1 MAIVWWE
8 RLIGSM
14 CVSVFFSKTFPVFGL
29 TIIYVAVF
37 FLIFFENA
45 KDCENF
51 QINAMMINDHVCF
64 TSLNLLCIY
73 IYW

>member
-1 MAIVWWE
+1 M
-8 RLIGSM
+8 RF
-14 CVSVFFSKTFPVFGL
+14 CVFFESISSFWFDYYICGC
-29 TIIYVAVF
+29 F

-73 IYW
+73 IYIGEI